1 MWHQSRQM
9 RGENKAKPC
18 NQELLLVC
26 NTQLGLVQSLLHRL
40 PHLLF
45 RLGSVNLHDLCLGI
59 VERERVELPVV
70 VLNPLFDDFRLV
82 ALSAR
87 RRSPLS
93 NDVIRNFELE
103 RHGSQVNFLNHLSQ
117 LSGLL
122 LCGWKPIQGCAV
134 GDGERRLIRD
144 LP

>member
-1 MWHQSRQM
+1 
-9 RGENKAKPC
+9 
-18 NQELLLVC
+18 
-26 NTQLGLVQSLLHRL
+26 
-40 PHLLF
+40 
-45 RLGSVNLHDLCLGI
+45 
-59 VERERVELPVV
+59 VV

-103 RHGSQVNFLNHLSQ
+103 RHGSQVKFLNHLSQ

-134 GDGERRLIRD
+134 GDGERRLIGN

>member
-1 MWHQSRQM
+1 M
-9 RGENKAKPC
+9 
-18 NQELLLVC
+18 
-26 NTQLGLVQSLLHRL
+26 
-40 PHLLF
+40 
-45 RLGSVNLHDLCLGI
+45 
-59 VERERVELPVV
+59 V

-103 RHGSQVNFLNHLSQ
+103 RHGSQVKFLNHLSQ

-122 LCGWKPIQGCAV
+122 LCGWKSIQGCAV

>member
-1 MWHQSRQM
+1 MFFDLGLLGMESNLSVGVRESILDARASETGFRVEPAEVYPAPRLSPRSRQGS
-9 RGENKAKPC
+9 RCGTN
-18 NQELLLVC
+18 
-26 NTQLGLVQSLLHRL
+26 
-40 PHLLF
+40 LF
-45 RLGSVNLHDLCLGI
+45 LLGSVNLDDLCLGI

-103 RHGSQVNFLNHLSQ
+103 RHGSQVKS
-117 LSGLL
+117 
-122 LCGWKPIQGCAV
+122 
-134 GDGERRLIRD
+134 
-144 LP
+144 